1 MLEVY
6 ELDPY
11 FEMVAQRHEA
21 RLIVTDADTNEVRK
35 PVKRD
40 CLKYLKECRGKL
52 KKTYRWER

>member
-11 FEMVAQRHEA
+11 FEIIAQRHEA
-21 RLIVTDADTNEVRK
+21 RLIVTDEVTKEVRK

-40 CLKYLKECRGKL
+40 CLKYLKECRGKF
-52 KKTYRWER
+52 KKTYRCER